1 VIGKAETVRINI
13 WGSRGT
19 LPRGGIPSVYGGN
32 TPCITCTAK
41 DGSLLVLDAGT
52 GIYHLGR
59 YIEETYAENYRML
72 MLFSHVHWD
81 HIQGFPLFFPAYHPE
96 THIIV
101 HGGPPGG
108 GTWENALRGQ
118 MREPYFPVPFSAL
131 KARISFTEWPKTEP
145 LRSGPF
151 MMFRSPTNHPGGGY
165 AYRIDCEGRSMV
177 YATDTEHPDKGI
189 DHGLLTL
196 ASGADLLLY
205 DSTFFP
211 EEYPNHTGWG
221 HSTWLHGCELAK
233 QANVGKLIL
242 YHHDPSHDDAA
253 LQNMEAKARKHFIH
267 ATAAREGVLTFD

>member
-1 VIGKAETVRINI
+1 VRINI

-19 LPRGGIPSVYGGN
+19 LPRGGIPSKFGGN
-32 TPCITCTAK
+32 TPCVTCTAD

-59 YIEETYAENYRML
+59 YIEETYVEDYRMH

-96 THIIV
+96 THIMI
-101 HGGPPGG
+101 HGGPPDG

-131 KARISFTEWPKTEP
+131 KARISFNQWPETEP

-151 MMFRSPTNHPGGGY
+151 SIYRSPTNHPGGGY
-165 AYRIDCEGRSMV
+165 AYRIEYLNYSMV
-177 YATDTEHPDKGI
+177 YATDTEHPKTGI
-189 DHGLLTL
+189 DRGLLNL
-196 ASGADLLLY
+196 ARDADILLY

-211 EEYPNHTGWG
+211 DEYPKHEGWG
-221 HSTWLHGCELAK
+221 HSTWYHGCQLAE
-233 QANVGKLIL
+233 QARVKKLVL
-242 YHHDPSHDDAA
+242 YHHDPSHDDESLHA
-253 LQNMEAKARKHFIH
+253 MEVRAREHFPKS
-267 ATAAREGVLTFD
+267 TAAREGVLTFD